1 MLLRLLRYC
10 KLHLFRDPRYFFSYL
25 INYYN
30 PSYVPKINYYN
41 QNDIEG
47 LIRSGK
53 TIIRLGDG
61 EVYIMNGGS
70 LPFQRQEDELTRL
83 LRKMVKN
90 YSDNS
95 PYVLCLNKLPLI
107 KTNKELKKFNL
118 LNCWLPSKVYFN
130 QYFNKNARY
139 LDAAMFYFRETFPN
153 HFEEYLKSKKIL
165 FVSNKTYNNLILN
178 NKNIPFKIWKYIET
192 REQHSFVDYVS
203 IKNRIKEL
211 VKIEGK
217 NKVIILVAFGPASKA
232 MAYDLSKEGLQ
243 LIDVG
248 QGVTAAYTDSDHS
261 LSKNIDLLR
270 RETYTT
276 T

>member
-1 MLLRLLRYC
+1 M
-10 KLHLFRDPRYFFSYL
+10 
-25 INYYN
+25 
-30 PSYVPKINYYN
+30 
-41 QNDIEG
+41 
-47 LIRSGK
+47 
-53 TIIRLGDG
+53 
-61 EVYIMNGGS
+61 
-70 LPFQRQEDELTRL
+70 
-83 LRKMVKN
+83 
-90 YSDNS
+90 
-95 PYVLCLNKLPLI
+95 
-107 KTNKELKKFNL
+107 
-118 LNCWLPSKVYFN
+118 
-130 QYFNKNARY
+130 
-139 LDAAMFYFRETFPN
+139 
-153 HFEEYLKSKKIL
+153 
-165 FVSNKTYNNLILN
+165 SNKTYNNLILN